1 MSYKENRWQG
11 NEYRQKYLDGINS
24 LVKNL
29 RESADK
35 KRHNYRNEIIKNP
48 DLCRQ
53 EFKKM
58 LGFPLNEAFDE
69 NDIPNTRKIFVAKDG
84 EISIYRMQLEILPDL
99 WMYGLYF
106 VREDNN
112 ARPFVICQHGGGGT
126 SEICSSFFNSAI
138 YNDMVKRTLTYDVN
152 VFAPQLLL
160 WQSVTYGIDYN
171 RKDIDISLK
180 QVGSSIT
187 ALEVYG
193 IQKCINYFASQKE
206 IDSQNIAMIGHS
218 YGGFYT
224 LFTTACDTRIKA
236 AMSNCFY
243 NNRYIHNWSDWI
255 WDKSAE
261 KFLDNEVA
269 LLIYPRQL
277 NITVGDDETW
287 FLSVE
292 AKKAYADLK
301 EFLGENDK
309 WLTFD
314 AFKGGHEFPPQEE
327 YLEKFMKKFLGK

>member
-1 MSYKENRWQG
+1 MAYTENRWQG
-11 NEYRQKYLDGINS
+11 NEYRQEYLNGVNS
-24 LVKNL
+24 LIKKL
-29 RESADK
+29 RKSADEQ
-35 KRHNYRNEIIKNP
+35 RYSFRNEIMENP
-48 DLCRQ
+48 SAARQ
-53 EFKKM
+53 ELKRM
-58 LGFPLNEAFDE
+58 LGYPLTAEFDE
-69 NDIPNTRKIFVAKDG
+69 KDIPDTKKIFVAKD
-84 EISIYRMQLEILPDL
+84 EDVSIYRMQIEILPDL

-106 VREDNN
+106 VREDSKK
-112 ARPFVICQHGGGGT
+112 RPFIVCQHGGGGT
-126 SEICSSFFNSAI
+126 CEICSSFFNSAI
-138 YNDMVKRTLTYDVN
+138 YNDMVQRVLRYDVN

-160 WQSVTYGIDYN
+160 WQSSVYGIDYD
-171 RKDIDISLK
+171 RKEIDINLK

-193 IQKCINYFASQKE
+193 IKKCINYFASQNE
-206 IDSQNIAMIGHS
+206 NDPENIAMIGLS

-236 AMSNCFY
+236 ALSSSFY

-255 WDKSAE
+255 WDSSAK

-277 NITVGDDETW
+277 NIAIGDDETW
-287 FLSVE
+287 FLSSE

-301 EFLGENDK
+301 DFLKGNDQ

-314 AFKGGHEFPPQEE
+314 AFKGSHEFPPEEE
-327 YLEKFMKKFLGK
+327 YLEKFMKKFLNK